1 MNQYSKSY
9 IILTSIL
16 LMSLPIVNSSSV
28 ESEVGHKLTSPVED
42 GIWVNNTLEV
52 NGSTTL
58 PPQDADWALYDVTDP
73 NIESSI
79 LASGEF
85 FTSVTPIAE
94 GLWIWS
100 IVIDV
105 SGFNCTCL
113 LEVTQIDGSGEES
126 LNRIIFIGEGQ
137 ITLYYFPR

>member
-16 LMSLPIVNSSSV
+16 LMSLPINSSSV
-28 ESEVGHKLTSPVED
+28 DSEVGHKLTSPVEN
-42 GIWVNNTLEV
+42 GVWVNNTLEV

-79 LASGEF
+79 LVVVNF
-85 FTSVTPIAE
+85 
-94 GLWIWS
+94 
-100 IVIDV
+100 
-105 SGFNCTCL
+105 
-113 LEVTQIDGSGEES
+113 S
-126 LNRIIFIGEGQ
+126 LQ
-137 ITLYYFPR
+137 